1 MPTRRKSHAILLLRS
16 AFLLQLTFSLVAF
29 AASPATFPPQP
40 SRHRATVSVA
50 RPDGRDGETEEGG
63 ESGEGGE
70 GWDGETDW
78 DEDPWRN
85 QRVSPSPMLHD
96 HATSVRRALA
106 AGDPG
111 DSQSSADGMSAALGA
126 AGRGGLGRHRSRE
139 VRRLEQPITR
149 SQLALLSLNFFPE
162 VSGVDVITDDEGGD
176 EGGKKRREQVA
187 LPNLECEGAI
197 CPEFSECGQGIQACW
212 NLEFVDGLMNKNG
225 GRIKVPG
232 RNDSAANHDGPTPIK
247 PRLNAT
253 GANASVS
260 AGDTSAASAISSP
273 SDPQAAALSLASNAS
288 SSAAAILAPSTASA
302 TSSSPSISK
311 DEFLAHA
318 ASSATAV
325 ATPSA
330 SETPMRRRLVE
341 EQGRGEGFLRHLQ
354 DSSTAAV
361 ATPSVPETSTRRRLA
376 GEKSTGEGLQGS
388 GGLSGAVRL
397 KCPPINSQQI
407 TPGMVLLPNCSL
419 AIASPEDGLKAWEG
433 RNGEGKQGPGEEGE
447 EEGDGAEEEEVEE
460 VGGEGEGK
468 GVRYGGGRGWA
479 GRVVELRGVWVDG
492 QGRVFNAS
500 HLFWPGGGSI
510 PRAGSQDLSAFSIP
524 IPSAFSIPILPLPS
538 QWLHVMAPH
547 YLGAPPHQVTL
558 FSFHISLHISLTPLL
573 PSLPTPPVAARHGT
587 TLPGSP
593 TASSHSAAPTRQANP
608 PAIRAKA
615 HSALHPSLPCAPL
628 LSPSPPPFPTL
639 PFPPPFSPN
648 HTLHTALFPTQH
660 PPLPR
665 TPLLPSN
672 HPLPTLSL
680 SQILPVPSPT
690 SPASSTATAP
700 PPRSS
705 PLFETC
711 PLSRFPL
718 FRPPIPLPLPPPIP
732 TPPQPC
738 FQHCNRPSPA
748 LLSSLRSHHLLPPEG
763 LPLFHANWTLRRPPP
778 VPLPPPGGTVSTDV
792 EADVSADMANGP
804 GGATVD
810 ADGDGFAGVRGM
822 VGEDW
827 VVVVA
832 VPPGA
837 MLLDKMEEMVD
848 GVIQDNWWN
857 GRVVYFRGT
866 MGVQEARALF
876 SHALLLIA
884 PPGEALDFIL
894 FMPPAAVV
902 LEIQPSS
909 HPSSSHRA
917 LSHSLSLRHHTL
929 FCKLLNVSGQPK
941 KLSCDR
947 LVLAQVM
954 QALSTEVFFSLALP
968 RGSRAAR
975 AALGKASIPDAYA
988 MKPGASEA
996 GWTVREGVKYEWVV
1010 GPSTC
1015 PSPHV
1020 PEEIKAFELTAKA
1033 RLKDAQEKE
1042 RVLRSQLEKNGT
1054 GDAAAAE
1061 KTAAAAAAA
1070 VEAAK
1075 AATAAAAAAA
1085 VNLSNPWLPF
1095 NASVFCERVG
1105 RGRRILFLGDS
1116 KQYQMVQVFVNHMAW
1131 GWKGK
1136 RKPAKELVNLEER
1149 PKACVD
1155 ALGGNA
1161 AKMGHEFC
1169 QW

>member
-232 RNDSAANHDGPTPIK
+232 RNDSAANHDDPTPIK

-397 KCPPINSQQI
+397 KCPPISSQQI

-500 HLFWPGGGSI
+500 HLFWPGGCGRRRALSELSPSHTRHQHQGSI
-510 PRAGSQDLSAFSIP
+510 PRAGSQDLSAFSIPIPSAFSNP

-547 YLGAPPHQVTL
+547 YLGAPPHQWLHVMAPHYLGAPPHQVTL
-558 FSFHISLHISLTPLL
+558 LPQPDKPTHLL
-573 PSLPTPPVAARHGT
+573 FVQRLIQQCHLSR
-587 TLPGSP
+587 
-593 TASSHSAAPTRQANP
+593 
-608 PAIRAKA
+608 PAIAPFL
-615 HSALHPSLPCAPL
+615 SSPL
-628 LSPSPPPFPTL
+628 LSPFLTKPPTNPTSPA
-639 PFPPPFSPN
+639 SS
-648 HTLHTALFPTQH
+648 TAPH

-866 MGVQEARALF
+866 MGVQEARAIF

-954 QALSTEVFFSLALP
+954 QALSTEVFFSPALP

-1015 PSPHV
+1015 PSPQV
-1020 PEEIKAFELTAKA
+1020 PEEIKAFELTVKA

-1085 VNLSNPWLPF
+1085 VNLSNPWLLF

>member
-85 QRVSPSPMLHD
+85 QRVSPSPLLHD

-361 ATPSVPETSTRRRLA
+361 VTPSVPETSTRRRLA

-397 KCPPINSQQI
+397 KCPPISSQQI

-447 EEGDGAEEEEVEE
+447 EGGDGAEEEEVEE

-500 HLFWPGGGSI
+500 HLFWPGGCGRR
-510 PRAGSQDLSAFSIP
+510 RALSEDRK
-524 IPSAFSIPILPLPS
+524 
-538 QWLHVMAPH
+538 WLHVMAPH

-558 FSFHISLHISLTPLL
+558 LPQPDKPTHLLFVQRLIQVLTN
-573 PSLPTPPVAARHGT
+573 S
-587 TLPGSP
+587 
-593 TASSHSAAPTRQANP
+593 
-608 PAIRAKA
+608 
-615 HSALHPSLPCAPL
+615 
-628 LSPSPPPFPTL
+628 
-639 PFPPPFSPN
+639 
-648 HTLHTALFPTQH
+648 ALFPTQH

-876 SHALLLIA
+876 SRTLLLIA

-954 QALSTEVFFSLALP
+954 QALSTEVFFSPALP

-975 AALGKASIPDAYA
+975 AALGKASIP
-988 MKPGASEA
+988 GASEA
-996 GWTVREGVKYEWVV
+996 GWTVREGVK
-1010 GPSTC
+1010 
-1015 PSPHV
+1015 
-1020 PEEIKAFELTAKA
+1020 
-1033 RLKDAQEKE
+1033 
-1042 RVLRSQLEKNGT
+1042 
-1054 GDAAAAE
+1054 
-1061 KTAAAAAAA
+1061 
-1070 VEAAK
+1070 
-1075 AATAAAAAAA
+1075 
-1085 VNLSNPWLPF
+1085 
-1095 NASVFCERVG
+1095 VG

-1169 QW
+1169 QCSGATSAVAGNDGARRNVDVVWV

>member
-232 RNDSAANHDGPTPIK
+232 RNDSAANHDDPTPIK

-397 KCPPINSQQI
+397 KCPPISSQQI

-460 VGGEGEGK
+460 VGG
-468 GVRYGGGRGWA
+468 
-479 GRVVELRGVWVDG
+479 
-492 QGRVFNAS
+492 RVFNAS
-500 HLFWPGGGSI
+500 HLFWPGGCGRR
-510 PRAGSQDLSAFSIP
+510 RALSEDRK
-524 IPSAFSIPILPLPS
+524 
-538 QWLHVMAPH
+538 WLHVMAPH

-615 HSALHPSLPCAPL
+615 HS
-628 LSPSPPPFPTL
+628 
-639 PFPPPFSPN
+639 
-648 HTLHTALFPTQH
+648 ALFPTQH

-866 MGVQEARALF
+866 MGVQEARAIF

-954 QALSTEVFFSLALP
+954 QALSTEVFFSPALP

-975 AALGKASIPDAYA
+975 AALGKASI
-988 MKPGASEA
+988 PGASEA

-1015 PSPHV
+1015 PSPQV
-1020 PEEIKAFELTAKA
+1020 PEEIKAFELT
-1033 RLKDAQEKE
+1033 
-1042 RVLRSQLEKNGT
+1042 
-1054 GDAAAAE
+1054 
-1061 KTAAAAAAA
+1061 
-1070 VEAAK
+1070 
-1075 AATAAAAAAA
+1075 
-1085 VNLSNPWLPF
+1085 
-1095 NASVFCERVG
+1095 
-1105 RGRRILFLGDS
+1105 
-1116 KQYQMVQVFVNHMAW
+1116 QYQMVQVFVNHMAW

-1169 QW
+1169 QCNGATSAVAGNDGARRNVGAFQWDGKTRKKRNLARTISTTSMRSDTMRKGTFVCSPHLNLTSSPS

>member
-187 LPNLECEGAI
+187 LPNLG
-197 CPEFSECGQGIQACW
+197 
-212 NLEFVDGLMNKNG
+212 
-225 GRIKVPG
+225 
-232 RNDSAANHDGPTPIK
+232 
-247 PRLNAT
+247 
-253 GANASVS
+253 VS

-397 KCPPINSQQI
+397 KCPPISSQQI

-447 EEGDGAEEEEVEE
+447 EEGDRAEEEEVEE

-500 HLFWPGGGSI
+500 HLFWPGGCGRR
-510 PRAGSQDLSAFSIP
+510 RALSE
-524 IPSAFSIPILPLPS
+524 
-538 QWLHVMAPH
+538 WLHVMAPH

-558 FSFHISLHISLTPLL
+558 LPQPDKPTHLL
-573 PSLPTPPVAARHGT
+573 FVQRLIQHCTRPSP
-587 TLPGSP
+587 
-593 TASSHSAAPTRQANP
+593 
-608 PAIRAKA
+608 
-615 HSALHPSLPCAPL
+615 APL
-628 LSPSPPPFPTL
+628 SSPPLPH
-639 PFPPPFSPN
+639 PFPPSPF
-648 HTLHTALFPTQH
+648 
-660 PPLPR
+660 PLP
-665 TPLLPSN
+665 
-672 HPLPTLSL
+672 
-680 SQILPVPSPT
+680 
-690 SPASSTATAP
+690 
-700 PPRSS
+700 S
-705 PLFETC
+705 PLTT
-711 PLSRFPL
+711 LY
-718 FRPPIPLPLPPPIP
+718 
-732 TPPQPC
+732 TQPC
-738 FQHCNRPSPA
+738 FQHSTRPSPA
-748 LLSSLRSHHLLPPEG
+748 LLSSLQIILYLPFLSPQFS
-763 LPLFHANWTLRRPPP
+763 PF
-778 VPLPPPGGTVSTDV
+778 PLPP
-792 EADVSADMANGP
+792 
-804 GGATVD
+804 
-810 ADGDGFAGVRGM
+810 
-822 VGEDW
+822 
-827 VVVVA
+827 
-832 VPPGA
+832 
-837 MLLDKMEEMVD
+837 
-848 GVIQDNWWN
+848 
-857 GRVVYFRGT
+857 
-866 MGVQEARALF
+866 
-876 SHALLLIA
+876 ALLPALQPPLPLAPLLSSKHTPSPVSLSSAPRFPSHSPLPSQPPPSLASSTATA
-884 PPGEALDFIL
+884 PPLLSSPL
-894 FMPPAAVV
+894 FAHITSSLLKAF
-902 LEIQPSS
+902 PSS
-909 HPSSSHRA
+909 MPTGRSA
-917 LSHSLSLRHHTL
+917 A
-929 FCKLLNVSGQPK
+929 
-941 KLSCDR
+941 DR
-947 LVLAQVM
+947 L
-954 QALSTEVFFSLALP
+954 
-968 RGSRAAR
+968 R
-975 AALGKASIPDAYA
+975 
-988 MKPGASEA
+988 
-996 GWTVREGVKYEWVV
+996 
-1010 GPSTC
+1010 
-1015 PSPHV
+1015 
-1020 PEEIKAFELTAKA
+1020 
-1033 RLKDAQEKE
+1033 
-1042 RVLRSQLEKNGT
+1042 
-1054 GDAAAAE
+1054 
-1061 KTAAAAAAA
+1061 
-1070 VEAAK
+1070 
-1075 AATAAAAAAA
+1075 
-1085 VNLSNPWLPF
+1085 
-1095 NASVFCERVG
+1095 
-1105 RGRRILFLGDS
+1105 
-1116 KQYQMVQVFVNHMAW
+1116 
-1131 GWKGK
+1131 
-1136 RKPAKELVNLEER
+1136 
-1149 PKACVD
+1149 
-1155 ALGGNA
+1155 
-1161 AKMGHEFC
+1161 
-1169 QW
+1169 